1 MTLNLSI
8 PQPDQINDIKP
19 KITVIGIGGAGG
31 NAVNTMINANVSN
44 IEFITAN
51 TDGQAL
57 SRSLTPRQIQ
67 LGKNI
72 TSGLGAGSDSEIGRQ
87 AAEETLE
94 EVIAELG
101 DSNMLL
107 LQQVWEAALDLEQ
120 LL

>member
-8 PQPDQINDIKP
+8 PDQINDIKP

-57 SRSLTPRQIQ
+57 SRSLTHATNAAMISWLSCFACFSSQA
-67 LGKNI
+67 
-72 TSGLGAGSDSEIGRQ
+72 GLGWARRRVAAYMLDMAAPKSECG
-87 AAEETLE
+87 
-94 EVIAELG
+94 
-101 DSNMLL
+101 
-107 LQQVWEAALDLEQ
+107 
-120 LL
+120 